1 MNFARLGHVAERAQV
16 GEHREA
22 ILAVTIPERPG
33 TFLEFCRVIGERS
46 ITEFNY
52 RLATRSE
59 AHIFVG
65 VEVSGLAEARALAS
79 DLAARGYACVDLSED
94 DLAKTHV
101 RHMVGGRTPEVRDEV
116 RVAVEFPERPGA
128 LMQFLTH
135 LGSRWNISLFH
146 YRNHGAAFGRVLC
159 GLEVPSA
166 ERAELRSR
174 LDAIGFPWVDET
186 ENRAGRFFL
195 G

>member
-1 MNFARLGHVAERAQV
+1 M
-16 GEHREA
+16 REE
-22 ILAVTIPERPG
+22 LHERP
-33 TFLEFCRVIGERS
+33 
-46 ITEFNY
+46 
-52 RLATRSE
+52 
-59 AHIFVG
+59 
-65 VEVSGLAEARALAS
+65 
-79 DLAARGYACVDLSED
+79 
-94 DLAKTHV
+94 
-101 RHMVGGRTPEVRDEV
+101 RTLGKLDCHPHL
-116 RVAVEFPERPGA
+116 VA
-128 LMQFLTH
+128 H